1 MPVAIPLVGL
11 AVSAGVSGVQM
22 AQANKQRKAAQK
34 AIEDYKRPEL
44 ANAYNGLQVSTLGA
58 DRQRE
63 DMARTLATY
72 GGMAAMGGSRGI
84 AATLPALLE
93 QQNAQEA
100 QIAANLD
107 QQQMQINQLQAGGEM
122 QVQGMQEQRGNND
135 LLGYGNLLN
144 NANQERAGALNQL
157 ATTGASFGLAAANG
171 LLAGSGGSGLGKTP
185 SDVGFKTTLPGGT
198 AERIATTSPIIPNPN
213 LNNALITAGGLS
225 QISPMMGMGAF
236 GNILPYMGYQ
246 NPQNINASLYSNKD
260 PRYS

>member
-22 AQANKQRKAAQK
+22 AQANKQKKAALNEIK
-34 AIEDYKRPEL
+34 DYKRPEL

-171 LLAGSGGSGLGKTP
+171 LLAGGGGGLGKTP
-185 SDVGFKTTLPGGT
+185 SDVGFKTTLPG
-198 AERIATTSPIIPNPN
+198 AEVTSINAYNPA
-213 LNNALITAGGLS
+213 LNALPNSIKTF
-225 QISPMMGMGAF
+225 PMMNQYNSNGKTLF
-236 GNILPYMGYQ
+236 K
-246 NPQNINASLYSNKD
+246 NPGWMLGLGGQYSG
-260 PRYS
+260 

>member
-22 AQANKQRKAAQK
+22 AQANKQKKAAQK

-171 LLAGSGGSGLGKTP
+171 LLAGGGGGLGKTP
-185 SDVGFKTTLPGGT
+185 SDVGFKTTLPG
-198 AERIATTSPIIPNPN
+198 AEVTSINAPNYNPA
-213 LNNALITAGGLS
+213 LNALPNSIKTF
-225 QISPMMGMGAF
+225 PMMNQYNSNGKTLF
-236 GNILPYMGYQ
+236 K
-246 NPQNINASLYSNKD
+246 NPGWMLGLGGQYSG
-260 PRYS
+260 